1 MIFDS
6 LITPFTSNG
15 FMVNALAAGLLV
27 AVACGIVG
35 TFMVLRGLAFIG
47 DALAHGVLPGV
58 ALAMLLGVPGMVGAA
73 VGAAAMIAGIGFITR
88 RSRLSGDTAVGLLF
102 VGMLA
107 LGVAIVSRSG
117 AFSGDLVRILFGE
130 ILGVT
135 YAGLLAQALA
145 TAVIVAVAYTCR
157 RPFLLLCYDP
167 EQADTSGFSS
177 RLFQGVMLALIAL
190 TVVVSFRTVGT
201 LLVFG
206 MLLAPAATAALF
218 SRRLG
223 TMIALA
229 SGIGATS
236 VYAGLLLSYYANIAA
251 GSSIILVATLFFVG
265 ALIVR
270 RPRGLAHGR
279 GAAKREPKSSAART
293 SSSVREG
300 ATS

>member
-1 MIFDS
+1 MIFDA
-6 LITPFTSNG
+6 LIAPFTANG
-15 FMVNALAAGLLV
+15 FMANALAAGLLV

-35 TFMVLRGLAFIG
+35 TFVVLRGLAFIG

-58 ALAMLLGVPGMVGAA
+58 AVAMLLGVPGMLGAA

-88 RSRLSGDTAVGLLF
+88 RSRLSGDTAIGLLF

-130 ILGVT
+130 ILGVM
-135 YAGLLAQALA
+135 GRDLLAQFVA
-145 TAVIVAVAYTCR
+145 TAIIAAVAYTCR

-167 EQADTSGFSS
+167 EQADTSGYSS
-177 RLFQGVMLALIAL
+177 RLFHVIMLALVAL

-206 MLLAPAATAALF
+206 MLIAPAATAALF

-223 TMIALA
+223 TMVALA
-229 SGIGATS
+229 SVLGGVS
-236 VYAGLLLSYYANIAA
+236 VYAGLLLSYHANIAA
-251 GSSIILVATLFFVG
+251 GASITLVATTCFLA
-265 ALIVR
+265 ALVLRRPARIAHVR
-270 RPRGLAHGR
+270 RSAAAPVSTRSPSVR
-279 GAAKREPKSSAART
+279 QGAAT
-293 SSSVREG
+293 
-300 ATS
+300 